1 MEMRLISSLKF
12 PELTDLIT
20 KSFVACQDFEEKTV
34 EQLLIR
40 HSIPNGT
47 GTSRRF
53 DEYDTESYAKNM
65 DEGEDASK
73 ASVGHGYY
81 KTMYLTRRGIEIDI
95 TKVMRMTGKDAEV
108 KSKITSLQHYCPE
121 RKELDLT
128 HSFFT
133 FATSTSYTDQ
143 DGKTIDVTGGDDLAP
158 AYSAHTLKH
167 SSSTWRNRI
176 SGDPV
181 FSTGALELAETLANT
196 NILNNFGHTRSIN
209 FNVIFSGKDA
219 NTCRLIR
226 KAIFSE
232 GDVDE
237 VNPSIKNTYTGFR
250 HVILANLA
258 TDANGAYDSTKR
270 RWWGILSTEK
280 WQAHFGVWE
289 ENNMNTP

>member
-20 KSFVACQDFEEKTV
+20 KSFVDCQDFEEKTV

-65 DEGEDASK
+65 DEGEDAHK

-81 KTMYLTRRGIEIDI
+81 KTMYLSRRGIEIDI

-108 KSKITSLQHYCPE
+108 KSKITSLNYYCPE

-133 FATSTSYTDQ
+133 FATSTLAKIILEI
-143 DGKTIDVTGGDDLAP
+143 KTCFFKP
-158 AYSAHTLKH
+158 Q
-167 SSSTWRNRI
+167 
-176 SGDPV
+176 
-181 FSTGALELAETLANT
+181 F
-196 NILNNFGHTRSIN
+196 
-209 FNVIFSGKDA
+209 
-219 NTCRLIR
+219 
-226 KAIFSE
+226 
-232 GDVDE
+232 
-237 VNPSIKNTYTGFR
+237 
-250 HVILANLA
+250 
-258 TDANGAYDSTKR
+258 
-270 RWWGILSTEK
+270 
-280 WQAHFGVWE
+280 QAV
-289 ENNMNTP
+289 